1 MYLSKQYNNW
11 ITVGEV
17 INLIRQPV
25 VTYTDNIIKEWHAK
39 LAEKL
44 ISFQRCTYPGNCLTS
59 KKPSDLCHSC
69 NGWYENLASLHR
81 NPNKFQ
87 IKWRQ
92 NCDTSKWL
100 DDAWE
105 VAKFFMFTLG
115 DNKNTVKDA
124 ESTDLSSLLNVLEWT
139 EDAAFGGSRRV
150 DLNLVKE
157 LRSKVRNA
165 WAHAP
170 KQEMTD
176 TDSNNAFKIAID
188 FLIDLDK
195 VFSSTEI
202 KECMTKIQ
210 HLQDNG
216 LTSVVEAELKALLI
230 LRKELSGD
238 VSQMKQEIKNLK
250 QDQESDRKRI
260 QKNEKQ
266 LRNLKDSTEE
276 CCVRME
282 HVSKEF
288 QNWRGQLDNLFKNF
302 NLEMAS
308 FRKEIKEDISYLP
321 DKSSQFIG
329 RDTEV
334 KKSVTYLVEEDS
346 GIVSIVGGPG
356 FGKSSTAVEIAHHLH
371 NQRHIPVFFADLRG
385 ASTVSEVNVR
395 LCHAMGVHQMEPKS
409 SLTFFLREMMEKC
422 VLVMD
427 NVEQLLEEKTVDDFI
442 GLLRLLRMQSHQ
454 HLQILLTST
463 NDVFPTGIESK
474 TISLKP
480 LDRNS
485 SKQLVR
491 MYYPEKELDDHYLD
505 KLADLCGDVPL
516 ALRLAASRL
525 QDVRDPEQLL
535 KWLREDPLE
544 VLKSPLEK
552 VKKSIEMS
560 FNRLQEQE
568 QNSFVRLSV
577 FDGSFDFEAA
587 QEVTGLEGV
596 QLQNFLTNLVHRSL
610 MERSCNRYSVHPLI
624 RSFLMKCENNGEFD
638 KGRRLSQEKMVRC
651 FLKVCQDLTAMYWSK
666 DGFNDARRL
675 LKDDSHNVEKTLQLC
690 RESLREDPN
699 QEIVESLRR
708 SEIYQSSTRFF
719 YHFVLHVLSQSVVS
733 SFLEVC
739 AEVARQYEDAAV
751 EVLLKCLTAHIVGR
765 TCGWKSEEFAERM
778 KGAETTF
785 LENQKALKQQSRKLE
800 AYSYYWYSQYLS
812 YKESLTSDHIFEQ
825 AQIYLKKYLELKEN
839 EGQNHLE
846 EVDIGV
852 TLMQLGRINRSP
864 GKESTAAE
872 CYEKAL
878 KCFETSLGDH
888 DVKLC
893 CHKELGDSHFE
904 QGNHEKAV
912 EFYKD
917 AMEVHRKIG
926 ASNANMMFRKH
937 ESLDILK

>member
-1 MYLSKQYNNW
+1 M
-11 ITVGEV
+11 
-17 INLIRQPV
+17 
-25 VTYTDNIIKEWHAK
+25 
-39 LAEKL
+39 
-44 ISFQRCTYPGNCLTS
+44 
-59 KKPSDLCHSC
+59 
-69 NGWYENLASLHR
+69 
-81 NPNKFQ
+81 
-87 IKWRQ
+87 
-92 NCDTSKWL
+92 
-100 DDAWE
+100 
-105 VAKFFMFTLG
+105 
-115 DNKNTVKDA
+115 
-124 ESTDLSSLLNVLEWT
+124 
-139 EDAAFGGSRRV
+139 
-150 DLNLVKE
+150 
-157 LRSKVRNA
+157 
-165 WAHAP
+165 
-170 KQEMTD
+170 
-176 TDSNNAFKIAID
+176 
-188 FLIDLDK
+188 
-195 VFSSTEI
+195 
-202 KECMTKIQ
+202 
-210 HLQDNG
+210 
-216 LTSVVEAELKALLI
+216 
-230 LRKELSGD
+230 
-238 VSQMKQEIKNLK
+238 
-250 QDQESDRKRI
+250 
-260 QKNEKQ
+260 
-266 LRNLKDSTEE
+266 
-276 CCVRME
+276 
-282 HVSKEF
+282 
-288 QNWRGQLDNLFKNF
+288 
-302 NLEMAS
+302 
-308 FRKEIKEDISYLP
+308 
-321 DKSSQFIG
+321 
-329 RDTEV
+329 
-334 KKSVTYLVEEDS
+334 
-346 GIVSIVGGPG
+346 
-356 FGKSSTAVEIAHHLH
+356 
-371 NQRHIPVFFADLRG
+371 
-385 ASTVSEVNVR
+385 
-395 LCHAMGVHQMEPKS
+395 
-409 SLTFFLREMMEKC
+409 
-422 VLVMD
+422 LVMD
-427 NVEQLLEEKTVDDFI
+427 NIEQLLEEKTLDDFI
-442 GLLRLLRMQSHQ
+442 DLLHLLRMQSDQ

-463 NDVFPTGIESK
+463 SSFSPTDIKSE
-474 TISLKP
+474 TIPLKQ

-491 MYYPEKELDDHYLD
+491 MYYSEKELGDHYLD

-912 EFYKD
+912 EFYED
-917 AMEVHRKIG
+917 AMEIHRKLG
-926 ASNANMMFRKH
+926 ASNANISSVYLLKNYGLSLSHIHRVEEAIKYLREADDVGQKLFKDHRRCKAEVYCGLAETLDKH
-937 ESLDILK
+937 ESGCKEAVKYAKKARGLNRRLSKKINFDEKMRKIIAKEDGEPVE